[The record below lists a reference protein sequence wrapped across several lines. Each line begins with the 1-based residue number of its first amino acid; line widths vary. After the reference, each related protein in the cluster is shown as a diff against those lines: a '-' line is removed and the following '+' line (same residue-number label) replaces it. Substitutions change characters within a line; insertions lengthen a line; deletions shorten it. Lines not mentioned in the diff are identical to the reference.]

1 MKLNRAW
8 YILPWTV
15 LALLFLG
22 AFGPFTNTIQR
33 TWPGV
38 SNSVLTYNVAVSPT
52 ALPTTIEGYD
62 NARYS
67 YDQIGAAPTAN
78 AFSCCTYGSSSGG
91 TPAATPQ
98 ATASACATGRYMLPN
113 VPYLENR
120 APSLMEQCITVNGTV
135 TFSGNNY
142 K

>member
-1 MKLNRAW
+1 MVTL
-8 YILPWTV
+8 LL
-15 LALLFLG
+15 LA
-22 AFGPFTNTIQR
+22 AFGPFTNTIYR
-33 TWPGV
+33 VWPGV

-52 ALPTTIEGYD
+52 AQPTTIEGSD
-62 NARYS
+62 PARYA
-67 YDQIGAAPTAN
+67 YDQIAVAPTAN
-78 AFSCCTYGSSSGG
+78 AFACCTYGNASGG

-98 ATASACATGRYMLPN
+98 ATASACATGRYLLPN

-120 APSLMEQCITVNGTV
+120 APSILEQCISVNATI